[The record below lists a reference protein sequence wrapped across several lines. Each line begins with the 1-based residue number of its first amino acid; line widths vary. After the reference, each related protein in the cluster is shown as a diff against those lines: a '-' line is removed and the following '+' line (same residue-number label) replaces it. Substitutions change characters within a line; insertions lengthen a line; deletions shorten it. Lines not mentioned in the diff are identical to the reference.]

1 MRDNLRSVFETK
13 SWAAIG
19 DAPRSGPG
27 SDMAATARLRAALP
41 GVFERYGVKTLF
53 DAPCG
58 DWFWMQHVDLSGIT
72 YIGADISG
80 ELIAENQSRF
90 TAPNLGFRHLDI
102 TSDPLPQSDLMLC
115 RDCLFHL
122 KFWLRWKVLENF
134 VASGSRYLMLT
145 MHHVAVNNPVK
156 VNGGF
161 QRFNPMMAPFNFTA
175 PIETIHETADQFAS
189 ANHDHRSLGIWS
201 RDQVVD
207 ALSRRITLA
216 EETATP
222 SG

>member
-19 DAPRSGPG
+19 GAPRSGPG

-41 GVFERYGVKTLF
+41 GVFNRYGVKTLF

-58 DWFWMQHVDLSGIT
+58 DWFWMQHVDLTGIT

-90 TAPNLGFRHLDI
+90 RAPNLGFRHLDI
-102 TSDPLPQSDLMLC
+102 TSDPLPQADLMLC
-115 RDCLFHL
+115 RDCMFHL

-134 VASGSRYLMLT
+134 VASNSRYLMLT
-145 MHHVAVNNPVK
+145 MHHVAVNSPVK

-161 QRFNPMMAPFNFTA
+161 QRFNPTMPPFNLPA
-175 PIETIHETADQFAS
+175 PLEIIHETADQFDGADW
-189 ANHDHRSLGIWS
+189 DHRSLGIWS
-201 RDQVVD
+201 RDQIID
-207 ALSRRITLA
+207 ALSRRVNDA
-216 EETATP
+216 EQTTAE
-222 SG
+222 G

>member
-19 DAPRSGPG
+19 GAPRSGPG

-41 GVFERYGVKTLF
+41 DVFERYGVKTMF

-58 DWFWMQHVDLSGIT
+58 DWFWMQHVDLTGIT

-80 ELIAENQSRF
+80 ELVAENQSRF
-90 TAPNLGFRHLDI
+90 TAPNLRFRHLDI

-134 VASGSRYLMLT
+134 VASGSRFLMLT

-175 PIETIHETADQFAS
+175 PIEMIHETADQPDG

-216 EETATP
+216 EETATT